1 MNIFGLN
8 ITSKAKETVI
18 ENKKPERQ
26 KSSSTYHQ
34 LQQKYETREDLKTL
48 RLAIENAGNTETYNR
63 YELHQIYRRILR
75 DPELS
80 AQWNTRVMKTL
91 DKEFHIET
99 IDGEVNNVAI
109 EVFKAPWFYDFV
121 RLVLDQY
128 LWGFT
133 LIEFGPWEDNAFERY
148 TDNTGRLHTPVEPVD
163 RDYVKPEYGTIV
175 DHYGDNGK
183 TGISVFRK
191 TFEDRLLFVGKTKI
205 EDSILYKLSA
215 YLLMKENA
223 HQNWSEWAEVFA
235 MDMRIGKTDAQ
246 GPQRDIFL
254 KSLRDMGSNGYGVID
269 IDDVVDY
276 VGVNRQDAYQV
287 YQAFLE
293 YCDGRIAKLIFGQD
307 VVTNNTGRVVGN
319 AGVELSNMY
328 GDSDAKLVQ
337 WVVNKELI
345 PMMIRLGA
353 ELDGVMFKYDTTE
366 KLKLSDRAKVDKAI
380 ADMGFQIE
388 EEYLERTYGVDIV
401 EFIGVPYTGTE
412 KNE

>member
-1 MNIFGLN
+1 MFW
-8 ITSKAKETVI
+8 
-18 ENKKPERQ
+18 NKKVEVVNVEKK
-26 KSSSTYHQ
+26 KSASDYHQ
-34 LQQKYETREDLKTL
+34 RQQKYTTREDLRTL
-48 RLAIENAGNTETYNR
+48 RLAVENANNIENYNR
-63 YELHQIYRRILR
+63 YDLHQIYRKAIA

-99 IDGEVNNVAI
+99 IDGNTNTVAEEI
-109 EVFKAPWFYDFV
+109 FKAPWFFDFV

-133 LIEFGPWEDNAFERY
+133 LIEFGPLENNAFVGY
-148 TDNTGRLHTPVEPVD
+148 MDNTKRMHTAIEAVD
-163 RDYVKPEYGTIV
+163 RDYVKPEFGIIV
-175 DHYGDNGK
+175 NQYGDSE
-183 TGISVFRK
+183 GISIFRK
-191 TFEDRLLFVGKTKI
+191 QFEDRLLFVGKVAN
-205 EDSILYKLSA
+205 DSCILYKLAS

-246 GPQRDIFL
+246 GDARKAFI
-254 KSLRDMGSNGYGVID
+254 KAMADMGSNGYGVID
-269 IDDVVDY
+269 IDDIVEF

-287 YQAFLE
+287 YLAFLE

-345 PMMIRLGA
+345 PLMIRLGA
-353 ELDGVMFKYDTTE
+353 DLDGVTFKYDTTE
-366 KLKLSDRAKVDKAI
+366 KVKLTDRAKIDKQV
-380 ADMGFQIE
+380 ADMGFRIGQD
-388 EEYLERTYGVDIV
+388 YLERTYGVDID
-401 EFIGVPYTGTE
+401 EFIGVPYTGE
-412 KNE
+412 GE